1 VVPLLRSPPVP
12 QSFTRDQAPL
22 MDPLGPGPA
31 VPPSG
36 PPPAEPPVG
45 TGGGVVLSD
54 VMGRDRSI
62 NLFAGYVH
70 LPLTSSAAPATY
82 PDRSRFVRDTESA
95 AYRLENSS
103 KNTTVL
109 APLNSA
115 VEKLPRKP
123 WEDPQEYGALGP
135 NAYEGGEGYER
146 AQRNLRKF
154 VEAHLVPVSPW
165 QEREKVRTVG
175 GDREIWWEEKDG
187 TRLVSTPAR
196 AGSVCGWR
204 RRSLMWSADSAWCD
218 RSRWPCRGCCK
229 RASGMSA
236 GDLPWRSLLRTGY

>member
-1 VVPLLRSPPVP
+1 MGSSLFRLVALSAAVSAQLVVPLVRLPLSLVP
-12 QSFTRDQAPL
+12 QPFDRDQAPL
-22 MDPLGPGPA
+22 MDHLGPGPA
-31 VPPSG
+31 MPPSG
-36 PPPAEPPVG
+36 PPPTEPLAG

-70 LPLTSSAAPATY
+70 VRREAHMPSTTCPLPAAYLGLP
-82 PDRSRFVRDTESA
+82 RFVRDTESA
-95 AYRLENSS
+95 SNRLESS
-103 KNTTVL
+103 SQNTTVL

-123 WEDPQEYGALGP
+123 WEDPREYGALGP

-165 QEREKVRTVG
+165 LEHQKVKTVG
-175 GDREIWWEEKDG
+175 DQEIWWEEKDG
-187 TRLVSTPAR
+187 TRLVSTQAW
-196 AGSVCGWR
+196 ATSVW
-204 RRSLMWSADSAWCD
+204 
-218 RSRWPCRGCCK
+218 
-229 RASGMSA
+229 
-236 GDLPWRSLLRTGY
+236 